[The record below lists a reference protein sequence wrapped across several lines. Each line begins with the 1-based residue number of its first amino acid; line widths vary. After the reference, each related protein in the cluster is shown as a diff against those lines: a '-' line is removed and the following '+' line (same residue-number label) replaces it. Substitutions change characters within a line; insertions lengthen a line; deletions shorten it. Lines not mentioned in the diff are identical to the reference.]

1 MAWDKGFEAA
11 LYPKAIAIVG
21 VSTKRRDWG
30 ASGFVDCLKRLNFE
44 GRIYLVNPRAT
55 EIQGLKAYPNLVSIP
70 EHVDLVIVSVP
81 APAVPAVLEDCIA
94 AGAKNVHIFT
104 AGFEETGEP
113 EGKEL
118 GEKVKEIARRGG
130 LRIIGPNCMGLT
142 VPGARISTL
151 FEGLVESGPVAFIT
165 QSGTLAGNYNRYAEA
180 FGFRFSKI
188 FSFGNAY
195 VLDSTDFL
203 EYLAEDPETKIIC
216 MYLEGVKDGK
226 RLVTLVREINR
237 TKPVILWKGGLTDY
251 GAKAVASHTGSLAGT
266 YTVWDAFF
274 KQTGAI
280 RAGSLEELSDVT
292 QGFLHIGRPPGRRV
306 AVVGGGGGSSVATAD
321 VCAQEGLEVPR
332 LTPET
337 RRQLREFIAPAGNSI
352 NNPLDTWVVLSDANL
367 LQRAL
372 KLVAADP
379 LIDVVIVEYN
389 PDMFIGLKQ
398 DQWEK
403 LAQCMLDFK
412 HESRLEKPMMVIS
425 RSWGDDLQ
433 VEAER
438 RKSQKRLTEG
448 GVAVYP
454 TLARASHALSKLV
467 DYYEFQDGA
476 SSP

>member
-11 LYPKAIAIVG
+11 LNPKAIAIVG
-21 VSTKRRDWG
+21 VSSKRSDWG
-30 ASGFVDCLKRLNFE
+30 AYGFIGCFERLHFE
-44 GRIYLVNPRAT
+44 GRIYPVNPKAT
-55 EIQGLKAYPNLVSIP
+55 EIQGRKTYPNLVSIP

-81 APAVPAVLEDCIA
+81 APVVPGVLEDCIA

-104 AGFEETGEP
+104 AGFEETGEA

-130 LRIIGPNCMGLT
+130 LRVIGPNCMGLY
-142 VPGARISTL
+142 VPAARISTL
-151 FEGLVESGPVAFIT
+151 FESLAESGPVAFIS
-165 QSGTLAGNYNRYAEA
+165 QSGTLVGNYNRYAGA
-180 FGFRFSKI
+180 FGFRFSKV

-203 EYLAEDPETKIIC
+203 EYLADDPETEVIC
-216 MYLEGVKDGK
+216 MYLEGVKDGR
-226 RLVTLVREINR
+226 RLVKLVREINR

-251 GAKAVASHTGSLAGT
+251 GAQAVASHTGSLAGADA
-266 YTVWDAFF
+266 VWDAFF
-274 KQTGAI
+274 KQTGAT

-321 VCAQEGLEVPR
+321 ACAQEGLEVPR

-337 RRQLREFIAPAGNSI
+337 RRQLGEFITLAGNSI
-352 NNPLDTWVVLSDANL
+352 NNPLDIWGVLYDANS
-367 LQRAL
+367 LQRVL

-389 PDMFIGLKQ
+389 PDMFEGLKRG
-398 DQWEK
+398 QWQK
-403 LAQCMLDFK
+403 LTQCLLDFS
-412 HESRLEKPMMVIS
+412 HENRTKKPMMVIS
-425 RSWGDDLQ
+425 RSWGDDSK
-433 VEAER
+433 VEAQQ
-438 RKSQKRLTEG
+438 RKFQIRLTEG

-454 TLARASHALSKLV
+454 TLARGSRALAKLIQ
-467 DYYEFQDGA
+467 YYEFQDRA
-476 SSP
+476 SS